1 MNSILTKECTI
12 RKTIIQ
18 MKSNITSVSFSS
30 KRKTENKKITTVNK
44 TITTVINIFLTVLN
58 IFFAI
63 EKYLFL
69 KVQALG
75 ERHLIIIN
83 KIEKI
88 NAQKNAQFNL
98 SIFTFRKVDFRIISY
113 Q

>member
-1 MNSILTKECTI
+1 MNSILTKECTT

-30 KRKTENKKITTVNK
+30 KRKTKNKKN
-44 TITTVINIFLTVLN
+44 TTVINTFLTVLN

-98 SIFTFRKVDFRIISY
+98 SIFTFRKVDFRIISC

>member
-1 MNSILTKECTI
+1 
-12 RKTIIQ
+12 
-18 MKSNITSVSFSS
+18 
-30 KRKTENKKITTVNK
+30 
-44 TITTVINIFLTVLN
+44 
-58 IFFAI
+58 
-63 EKYLFL
+63 
-69 KVQALG
+69 VQALG

-98 SIFTFRKVDFRIISY
+98 SIFTFRKVDFRIIFY